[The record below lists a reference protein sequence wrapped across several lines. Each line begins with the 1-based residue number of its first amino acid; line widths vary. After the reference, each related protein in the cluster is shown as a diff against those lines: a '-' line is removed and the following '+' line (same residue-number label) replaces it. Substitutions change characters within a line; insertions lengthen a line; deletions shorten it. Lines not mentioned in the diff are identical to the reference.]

1 MIILLFTG
9 EIIFLQP
16 LPIIDFLGLVQD
28 GAVADGL
35 AVLLNLFE
43 PAGASLGLD
52 VVLYG
57 DPVFP
62 AFFHAV
68 ALCGG

>member
-1 MIILLFTG
+1 MIIYLFTG
-9 EIIFLQP
+9 KALFLQP
-16 LPIIDFLGLVQD
+16 LSFIDFLGLVQ
-28 GAVADGL
+28 GRAVADGL
-35 AVLLNLFE
+35 AVLLDLFE

-62 AFFHAV
+62 AFLHSAI
-68 ALCGG
+68 